1 LLDFD
6 QIIDAP
12 LVRGVWPSVSARLGG
27 IDQRLLAAEL
37 VRTQIGMMVNDVI
50 AETRNRIAASGIKTE
65 DDVRLASANIVGF
78 SPAIGEGEAELKRFM
93 YANLYHHPRQLE
105 IAKSCHAIIANLFA
119 AYHADQSLLPEDWR
133 LTAPE
138 SQPALDQHI
147 SDFIAGMT
155 DRYAISRHREI
166 VGPVDLPDGF

>member
-1 LLDFD
+1 
-6 QIIDAP
+6 
-12 LVRGVWPSVSARLGG
+12 
-27 IDQRLLAAEL
+27 
-37 VRTQIGMMVNDVI
+37 
-50 AETRNRIAASGIKTE
+50 
-65 DDVRLASANIVGF
+65 
-78 SPAIGEGEAELKRFM
+78 M
-93 YANLYHHPRQLE
+93 YANLYHHARQLE